1 MRKAT
6 LERQQ
11 MDRFAR
17 YWERL
22 YQAVPDARRQA
33 AEAMGEAVMQDLK
46 QNIQMADLT
55 GRAKGTVR
63 SWQTVRQGSR
73 GGYAA
78 VSPGKGTVMSRD
90 PRSRGTWKVRQHTY
104 KGKPVTAR
112 QVTKWLERGHG
123 VGHRPST
130 NPRGSLL
137 VRGLREGYS
146 SWNDQTGVNYVR
158 GRQFYSF
165 TRAKA
170 WEHARKAA
178 DKVLAMIADEVD
190 F

>member
-1 MRKAT
+1 MRKAA
-6 LERQQ
+6 LERQE

-22 YQAVPDARRQA
+22 YQALPDARRQA
-33 AEAMGEAVMQDLK
+33 AQAMGAAVKKDLNV
-46 QNIQMADLT
+46 QIQAADLESS
-55 GRAKGTVR
+55 AKGSVR
-63 SWQTVRQGSR
+63 SWQAARIGSK

-78 VSPGKGTVMSRD
+78 VSPIKGTVWSKDR
-90 PRSRGTWKVRQHTY
+90 RSGGWKMRQHTY
-104 KGKPVTAR
+104 KGKPVTAK
-112 QVTKWLERGHG
+112 QVTRWLERGHG
-123 VGHRPST
+123 TPAG
-130 NPRGSLL
+130 
-137 VRGLREGYS
+137 GY
-146 SWNDQTGVNYVR
+146 VK

-178 DKVLAMIADEVD
+178 DKVLSAIADEVD

>member
-1 MRKAT
+1 
-6 LERQQ
+6 

-46 QNIQMADLT
+46 QNIQTADLT

-63 SWQTVRQGSR
+63 SWQTVRLGSR

-78 VSPGKGTVMSRD
+78 VSPAKGSVMSRD
-90 PRSRGTWKVRQHTY
+90 ARARGGWKARQHTY
-104 KGKPVTAR
+104 RGLPISAR

-123 VGHRPST
+123 TRD
-130 NPRGSLL
+130 RG
-137 VRGLREGYS
+137 GAGY
-146 SWNDQTGVNYVR
+146 VK

-190 F
+190 L

>member
-46 QNIQMADLT
+46 QNIQTADLT

-63 SWQTVRQGSR
+63 SWQTSV
-73 GGYAA
+73 
-78 VSPGKGTVMSRD
+78 
-90 PRSRGTWKVRQHTY
+90 
-104 KGKPVTAR
+104 
-112 QVTKWLERGHG
+112 
-123 VGHRPST
+123 
-130 NPRGSLL
+130 
-137 VRGLREGYS
+137 
-146 SWNDQTGVNYVR
+146 
-158 GRQFYSF
+158 
-165 TRAKA
+165 
-170 WEHARKAA
+170 
-178 DKVLAMIADEVD
+178 
-190 F
+190 